1 MTAFHCAAAALI
13 VFAMSLIAVQVIDP
27 ASRWVKGLREIRLYA
42 GIFFLF
48 ALAFYLIGNSL
59 SVRSASP
66 ETISSVLGL
75 EKQIIWLQSVAKPLL
90 KLGFWVQISVLVLIA
105 MLALAGAT
113 TTSARFARV
122 FGRYGKISKLAIVLL
137 FCLSSFS
144 FFQSRLAAETGD
156 IVAQLKSKTDEVFE
170 LNRRAIEKVEAAV
183 AERVIA
189 EVVDSQDLSDAYRPI
204 VTFWQVRD
212 EWKRENGRSDR
223 FLPGGPN
230 GGSTPPTAPRNGS
243 GGPSEARRSVEAIS
257 ATFDGRYDKLKAS
270 LAASST
276 SVRPVNSPQAS
287 VAIKAADFGPSG
299 ASVKSSETLAAA
311 AVAVKSAPLPKVNT
325 AGSEE
330 LYAVVKKGLE
340 KAYSETLEPPVK
352 AMLALEGTGVSDE
365 LVGLLA
371 DPILLDP
378 LKDMVVKATNRIVA
392 RALGGEKLETVIQE
406 FLDRTSDRRA
416 VWRQAIGVRLAKLRE
431 RAQTLKNQFVAGV
444 KDDRNVVAP
453 LLIQRADVMRGEIVE
468 GARAFRIKRGALDTI
483 VTATVDDLVRKL
495 EKTEPVSDRLEQL
508 NNLLAI
514 VKRLP
519 ADTGPA
525 FADLQAIEGKVLNS
539 QRLAAAVSAEASRI
553 VREDRS
559 TQWGRVRGILTD
571 AIKNEE
577 LKLGKK
583 QIAEWNRI
591 WQRWTREE
599 GALARKLV
607 LQSPDVS
614 RPHTA
619 FDAEF
624 TKLLKQDG
632 ELSAIWGFA
641 AKSFIAPDAK
651 EEFYRVQI
659 VEYDSIEK
667 VRRGRDLNF
676 IIKASV
682 LDTAVEKGRASD
694 LADAIQK
701 WKSGRL
707 DDLIDLKTIA
717 QMIRDRGMIPAFGLE
732 YYLVSSKTGTKKEAS
747 DIYRAKSFGQA
758 VAEYCS

>member
-13 VFAMSLIAVQVIDP
+13 VFAMSLIAVRVIDP

-42 GIFFLF
+42 GIFYLF
-48 ALAFYLIGNSL
+48 ALAFYLIGSFL
-59 SVRSASP
+59 SVRSSSP
-66 ETISSVLGL
+66 EIISSVLGL

-137 FCLSSFS
+137 FCVSSFS
-144 FFQSRLAAETGD
+144 FFQSQLVTETGD
-156 IVAQLKSKTDEVFE
+156 IVARLKSKTDEVFE
-170 LNRRAIEKVEAAV
+170 LNRRAIENVEAAV
-183 AERVIA
+183 TERVIA
-189 EVVDSQDLSDAYRPI
+189 EVVDSQDLSDTYRPI

-212 EWKRENGRSDR
+212 EWKRENGRLDR
-223 FLPGGPN
+223 FLHGPN
-230 GGSTPPTAPRNGS
+230 SGGTPPTAPRPGS

-270 LAASST
+270 LAAGST

-287 VAIKAADFGPSG
+287 VATKAADFGPSG

-311 AVAVKSAPLPKVNT
+311 AVAVKSAHLPKVKT

-352 AMLALEGTGVSDE
+352 AMLALDGTGVSDE

-406 FLDRTSDRRA
+406 FMDRTSDRRA
-416 VWRQAIGVRLAKLRE
+416 VWRQAIGDRLAKLRE

-444 KDDRNVVAP
+444 GDDRNVVAP
-453 LLIQRADVMRGEIVE
+453 LLNQRAEVMRAEIVE
-468 GARAFRIKRGALDTI
+468 GARAFRIKRGTLETM

-495 EKTEPVSDRLEQL
+495 EKIEPMSDRLEQL

-519 ADTGPA
+519 ADTSPA

-553 VREDRS
+553 VRDDRS

-599 GALARKLV
+599 GALARRLV
-607 LQSPDVS
+607 LQSPNVS

-651 EEFYRVQI
+651 EEFYRAQI

-701 WKSGRL
+701 WRSGRL

-732 YYLVSSKTGTKKEAS
+732 YYLVSSKTGTKKDAS
-747 DIYRAKSFGQA
+747 DIYGAKSFGQA